1 MAQEAKP
8 TLSTRMKGF
17 FGRIGKFF
25 REVRAKFKRVQWPG
39 RKETWSLTLA
49 VVVYV
54 LIVTVFLGLVDL
66 GLSFVVEQIV
76 KAAA

>member
-8 TLSTRMKGF
+8 TLSTRMGGF
-17 FGRIGKFF
+17 FGKIGKFF
-25 REVRAKFKRVQWPG
+25 REVRAEFKRVQWPG
-39 RKETWSLTLA
+39 QKETWSLTLA
-49 VVVYV
+49 VLVYV
-54 LIVTVFLGLVDL
+54 LIVTAFLGLVDL

>member
-17 FGRIGKFF
+17 FGKIGKFF
-25 REVRAKFKRVQWPG
+25 REVRAEFKRVQWPS

-49 VVVYV
+49 VIVYV

-66 GLSFVVEQIV
+66 GLSFLVEQIV

>member
-1 MAQEAKP
+1 MG
-8 TLSTRMKGF
+8 GF
-17 FGRIGKFF
+17 FGKIGKFF
-25 REVRAKFKRVQWPG
+25 REVRAEFKRVQWPG

-49 VVVYV
+49 VLVYV
-54 LIVTVFLGLVDL
+54 LIVTAFLGLVDL